1 MPRYVFLILE
11 RRQTCHRSSGA
22 LGAHSTEGMLVW
34 DPRPQADFPAA
45 LRGTEQAYRSEAQS
59 TELTCKSNTL
69 SR

>member
-45 LRGTEQAYRSEAQS
+45 LRGTEQAYRE
-59 TELTCKSNTL
+59 
-69 SR
+69 